1 MLNLATGRPPPNKW
15 LPFLAYGLSSWGCRL
30 YVSVALPPTIVKV
43 LEELAGGRDVG
54 LFIADLIAGRLDP
67 SRRVEVYLK
76 LSEDYLRSGEE
87 LYSKGDLTQAGEKYW
102 GAVAAL
108 LNAIGELRGW
118 DHYSHR
124 DYDVIIDKLYE
135 ETHDK
140 SLLIDFSMAERLHAN
155 FYHGFMSRE
164 VFDAHRQAI
173 LELIEKL
180 KRLIKPK
187 SE

>member
-1 MLNLATGRPPPNKW
+1 MLSLATGRPPPNKW
-15 LPFLAYGLSSWGCRL
+15 LPFLAHGLNSWGCRL

-54 LFIADLIAGRLDP
+54 LFIADLIVGRLDP

-76 LSEDYLRSGEE
+76 LSEDYLRAAEE

-124 DYDVIIDKLYE
+124 DYDVIIDRLYE
-135 ETHDK
+135 ETGDK
-140 SLLIDFSMAERLHAN
+140 SIMLDFSVAERLHAN
-155 FYHGFMSRE
+155 FYHNFTDKRAFE
-164 VFDAHRQAI
+164 VHRQVV
-173 LELIEKL
+173 LGLIERL
-180 KRLIKPK
+180 KGLIKLR